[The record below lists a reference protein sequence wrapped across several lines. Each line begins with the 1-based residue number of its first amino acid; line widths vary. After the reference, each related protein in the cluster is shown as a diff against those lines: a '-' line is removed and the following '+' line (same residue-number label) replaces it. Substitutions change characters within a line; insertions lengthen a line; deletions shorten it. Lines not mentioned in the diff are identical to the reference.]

1 MIVPNADVPGGEQ
14 IKILD
19 FGIAKLAETETGIS
33 EAHTRADALLG
44 TPKYMSPEQCKG
56 SGGVDAKSDVYSLG
70 IIFFELLAGQPPF
83 AGTAHG
89 ELIVQHIIQEPPP
102 LASLAEPGTPDTLM
116 RLVHLMLTKDK
127 LQRPTMRQ
135 VVGELDRLG
144 GYLSGVY
151 GVVNLGAGS
160 SAPGH
165 NPLTPT
171 PPPGWNTGPGQS
183 SLPGTPSLASFNP
196 AGGPAVRSYPG
207 MTPLPGA
214 VQAAPASTL
223 GLSAG
228 QVPASPP
235 RRFPLSIA
243 IGGLIGGVAVGLL
256 LIFSLNKSPPPPAP
270 PPPPP
275 RPVVQQAPPEPV
287 KQLVQC
293 SLVTTPDG
301 AQVIRQRDGQ
311 VLGTT
316 PLLLKL
322 PQGSEAEQVRVVLAG
337 YVEMPLT
344 LSFDKDSEQEL
355 ELRRKGG
362 RDKRSKDPGA
372 KSKPNG
378 KGYVPSDLT
387 VVD

>member
-14 IKILD
+14 VKILD
-19 FGIAKLAETETGIS
+19 FGIAKLAETESGVS

-83 AGTAHG
+83 PGTAHG
-89 ELIVQHIIQEPPP
+89 ELIVQHIMQEPPP
-102 LASLAEPGTPDTLM
+102 LASLAEPGTPETLL
-116 RLVHLMLTKDK
+116 RLVHLMLNKDK

-151 GVVNLGAGS
+151 GVVNLAAGS
-160 SAPGH
+160 SAPGT
-165 NPLTPT
+165 NPLHPT
-171 PPPGWNTGPGQS
+171 PPPGWATGPGHG
-183 SLPGTPSLASFNP
+183 SLPGTPSLPSLHP
-196 AGGPAVRSYPG
+196 AGGPTGPSHPG
-207 MTPLPGA
+207 LTPLPGA
-214 VQAAPASTL
+214 ASAAASSTL

-228 QVPASPP
+228 QVPVSPP
-235 RRFPLSIA
+235 RRFPLSIV
-243 IGGLIGGVAVGLL
+243 IGGLIGGVGVGLL
-256 LIFSLNKSPPPPAP
+256 LIFSLNKPPPAPP

-275 RPVVQQAPPEPV
+275 RPVVQQTAPEPP
-287 KQLVQC
+287 LVQC
-293 SLVTTPDG
+293 TLTTTPDG
-301 AQVIRQRDGQ
+301 AEVIRQRDGQ
-311 VLGTT
+311 VLGVT
-316 PLLLKL
+316 PLVLKY
-322 PQGSEAEQVRVVLAG
+322 PQGSSAEPVRVVLAG
-337 YVEMPLT
+337 YTEMPLT
-344 LSFDKDSEQEL
+344 LSFDKDSEQQL
-355 ELRRKGG
+355 ELRRKSG

-372 KSKPNG
+372 KSKTNG